1 MTRGNERSIVTSIY
15 NRIAID
21 VAAIDLKHV
30 YLDKNERYIKDAKSG
45 LNNILTLEANIDQ
58 TSRVFIHDLV
68 MSMLDEGVVCVVPT
82 DTSMN
87 PKISTSYDIQT
98 MRTGKITQWFPDSV
112 RVNLY
117 NERTGKHE
125 EVVLPKKMV
134 AIIENP
140 CFILLWKAS

>member
-30 YLDKNERYIKDAKSG
+30 YLDENDRYIKDVKSG
-45 LNNILTLEANIDQ
+45 LNNILTLEANSDQ
-58 TSRVFIHDLV
+58 NCRVFIHDLV

-82 DTSMN
+82 DTSIN
-87 PKISTSYDIQT
+87 PKVSASYDIQT
-98 MRTGKITQWFPDSV
+98 MRTGKITQWYPDRV

-117 NERTGKHE
+117 NEKTGKHE
-125 EVVLPKKMV
+125 EIVLPKKMV

-140 CFILLWKAS
+140 FSQT